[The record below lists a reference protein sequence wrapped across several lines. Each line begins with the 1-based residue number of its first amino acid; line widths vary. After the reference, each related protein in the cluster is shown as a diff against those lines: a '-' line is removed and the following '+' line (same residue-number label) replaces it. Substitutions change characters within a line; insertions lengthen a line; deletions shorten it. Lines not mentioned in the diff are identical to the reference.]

1 MPERHPQDHPRP
13 VVPSRRWRGQLG
25 QASVE
30 TLAVVPFVFV
40 VGAVVWQLALAGH
53 TAWQC
58 AQAARAAARAEVV
71 GKDGESAAR
80 SLLPDYLE
88 TGLEVD
94 AQGDGG
100 ARVTVLMPM
109 LAHRWSTSIP
119 VSATAS
125 LGAER

>member
-1 MPERHPQDHPRP
+1 M
-13 VVPSRRWRGQLG
+13 
-25 QASVE
+25 
-30 TLAVVPFVFV
+30 VPFVFV
-40 VGAVVWQLALAGH
+40 IGAVAWQLVLAGH

-58 AQAARAAARAEVV
+58 AQAARGAARAEVV
-71 GKDGESAAR
+71 GKDSESAAR

-94 AQGDGG
+94 AQSDGG

-119 VSATAS
+119 ISATAS
-125 LGAER
+125 LGGAR

>member
-1 MPERHPQDHPRP
+1 M
-13 VVPSRRWRGQLG
+13 
-25 QASVE
+25 
-30 TLAVVPFVFV
+30 VPFVFV

-53 TAWQC
+53 TSWQC

-88 TGLEVD
+88 RGLEVE
-94 AQGDGG
+94 ARSDGG

-109 LAHRWSTSIP
+109 LAHRWSSSIP

-125 LGAER
+125 LGAAR